1 MITTW
6 MNNLDG
12 NVLASG
18 MFIPPLNRM
27 KPCRRSSEVQSNT
40 SSSLF
45 VFSLTLVV
53 IYSKAQETRR
63 TTTTTTTTTKITE
76 HKENEEVEHRDG

>member
-1 MITTW
+1 
-6 MNNLDG
+6 MNTLGG

-45 VFSLTLVV
+45 VFSLSLVV

-63 TTTTTTTTTKITE
+63 TTTATTKITE
-76 HKENEEVEHRDG
+76 HKENEEVEHRDR